1 MKGHPLEIMNRLNP
15 PPTEEIEVVDY
26 STAFRSMIDENF
38 LKSIKYSEQQ
48 MRADRTA
55 AHPDILEFEKKFVTK
70 CYKLKIPVFAHCV
83 MRDKHTQ
90 NELFVKGH
98 SKAVYGKSAHNYGFA
113 VDIIHSTKAWNL
125 DRLAWSELGH
135 IGKELAIQAGI
146 KIEWGG
152 DWKFYDPAHWEI
164 KNWKQFIGPQPMPQ
178 LNLD

>member
-1 MKGHPLEIMNRLNP
+1 MNRLNP

-90 NELFVKGH
+90 NELFV
-98 SKAVYGKSAHNYGFA
+98 
-113 VDIIHSTKAWNL
+113 
-125 DRLAWSELGH
+125 
-135 IGKELAIQAGI
+135 
-146 KIEWGG
+146 
-152 DWKFYDPAHWEI
+152 
-164 KNWKQFIGPQPMPQ
+164 
-178 LNLD
+178 